1 MKSSKVVSLG
11 LHICDVLGRPVNGI
25 PPGQSLTILDETRMT
40 VAGTAAGA
48 SVDMAKLGLEVYA
61 MGAVGEDLI
70 GEFVESSMKSFG
82 INTAGLIR
90 KKNVQTST
98 SMLLIRPNGERPAL
112 HVPGANACFSLEDVD
127 FDLIAAAGFLHVGGT
142 GLLPGI
148 DGEDTVR
155 ILSFAK
161 DKGLVTTFD
170 LIALETVDALPLI
183 IPCLPYIDYFM
194 PGLEEAV
201 LMCGFD
207 DRQKLHRFFLEK
219 GAGHTVFKNGE
230 KGSFIGWLEGGELKE
245 LHIPCFEAEIVDS
258 TGCGDSY
265 CGGFIK
271 ALSRGMTLEECGR
284 IGSACG
290 ALVISGL
297 GSDAGIKD
305 WEQVL
310 NFSRISKTSIPAGE
324 KK

>member
-1 MKSSKVVSLG
+1 MKNRKVVSLG
-11 LHICDVLGRPVNGI
+11 LHICDVLGRPVEGI
-25 PPGQSLTILDETRMT
+25 PPGQSLAILDETRMT

-48 SVDMAKLGLEVYA
+48 SVDMAKIGLDVYA
-61 MGAVGEDLI
+61 MGALGEDLI
-70 GEFVESSMKSFG
+70 GDFVENTMKSFG
-82 INTAGLIR
+82 INTAGLVR
-90 KKNVQTST
+90 KQNVQTST

-112 HVPGANACFSLEDVD
+112 HVPGANACFCMDDVD
-127 FDLIAAAGFLHVGGT
+127 FDLIADAGFLHVGGT

-148 DGEDTVR
+148 DGDDTAR

-194 PGLEEAV
+194 PGLEESAM
-201 LMCGFD
+201 MCGFN
-207 DRQKLHRFFLEK
+207 DRLKLHRFFLEK

-230 KGSFIGWLEGGELKE
+230 NGSFIGWLEDDELKE

-271 ALSRGMTLEECGR
+271 ALSLGMTLEECGR

-297 GSDAGIKD
+297 GSDAGITD
-305 WEQVL
+305 WAQVL
-310 NFSRISKTSIPAGE
+310 NFSMNSNTCVTP
-324 KK
+324 